1 MPDKRMTIAFV
12 VNDVDT
18 EVPPA
23 ATTVLARAAAVMGH
37 TVYMVGVGDLSY
49 YSGGRLGALARKAPE
64 GGADSQAAF
73 LDAVQGRDAPRVVV
87 YSDQLDVLFLRYNP
101 VEEME
106 HRPWEYDAGIAFG
119 QMAVLQGVIV
129 LSHPYTLPYAINK
142 MYLEHF
148 PEDIRPRTV
157 ITRSYDEIV
166 RFHQEQKGRMVV
178 KPLKGYGGR
187 DVFLVNK
194 DAANLKQ
201 IVESITRSSYVIAQE
216 FLPAAK
222 DGDTRLFLF
231 NAKPLV
237 AEGKYAAL
245 RRVNEAGDFRSNMSA
260 GGKPHKAEITPR
272 MLEIAEIVRPRLLAD
287 GIFDVGLDIV
297 GDKLVEINAISA
309 GGLNAAG
316 RLEGVDFGA
325 EVVRLIERKVA
336 YRRHYGTQLRNRAL
350 AVMD

>member
-1 MPDKRMTIAFV
+1 MSERPMTIGIV

-23 ATTVLARAAAVMGH
+23 ATTVMARAAAVRGH
-37 TVYMVGVGDLSY
+37 TVYMTGVGDLSY
-49 YSGGRLGALARKAPE
+49 YSDGRLAAVCRKAPR
-64 GGADSQAAF
+64 GGAKNQAAF
-73 LDAVQGRDAPRVVV
+73 LAAVQGRDVERVVV
-87 YSDQLDVLFLRYNP
+87 SSDDLDVLYLRYNP
-101 VEEME
+101 MEEME
-106 HRPWEYDAGIAFG
+106 NRPWEADAGFTFG

-129 LSHPYTLPYAINK
+129 LSHPYTLPFVTNK

-148 PEDIRPRTV
+148 PASIRPRTV
-157 ITRSYDEIV
+157 ITRSYDEIA
-166 RFHQEQKGRMVV
+166 RFHEQEKGRIVV
-178 KPLKGYGGR
+178 KPLVGYGGK
-187 DVFLVNK
+187 DVFLVKK

-216 FLPAAK
+216 YLPAAR

-231 NAKPLV
+231 NGKPLV
-237 AEGKYAAL
+237 CEGKYAAL
-245 RRVNEAGDFRSNMSA
+245 RRVNEDGDFRSNMSA

-297 GDKLVEINAISA
+297 GDKLVEINAISS

-316 RLEGVDFGA
+316 RLEEVDFGG
-325 EVVRLIERKVA
+325 EVVKLIERKVA
-336 YRRHYGTQLRNRAL
+336 HRRRYGHQLRNRAL